1 MNKRQ
6 KWIALALVCVLAAS
20 CLALAQAVSQNP
32 RCKGSDF
39 TKDGVLMRY
48 YDADGA
54 VQEFTAT
61 LETTSEGYSL
71 IIPSDVPEDIARL
84 FCYNRVFLEKARAYS
99 ILAIGTMEDGQ
110 FTLLRRLPN
119 VGVDAPVPPAP
130 EETAAPE
137 PTAAPKPTIAPTEV
151 PTPTP
156 IPEPTLVP
164 IPDPDPTEHPGD
176 GGDIDL
182 GEDGG
187 EIDLGDGSTDGS
199 ENGEND
205 WTPAIL

>member
-6 KWIALALVCVLAAS
+6 KGMVLLLVCILAAS
-20 CLALAQAVSQNP
+20 CLALAQAASCLALAQAASPYP

-54 VQEFTAT
+54 VQEFTAM
-61 LETTSEGYSL
+61 LETTSAGYSL
-71 IIPSDVPEDIARL
+71 IIPSDVPEDIARM
-84 FCYNRVFLEKARAYS
+84 FCYNRVFLEKARACS

-119 VGVDAPVPPAP
+119 VGAD
-130 EETAAPE
+130 APE
-137 PTAAPKPTIAPTEV
+137 PTAAPTEVPTDTPITEPTEV
-151 PTPTP
+151 P
-156 IPEPTLVP
+156 
-164 IPDPDPTEHPGD
+164 PTERPGDGGEIDLGED

-182 GEDGG
+182 GGG
-187 EIDLGDGSTDGS
+187 
-199 ENGEND
+199 D
-205 WTPAIL
+205 WTPPKL

>member
-6 KWIALALVCVLAAS
+6 KGMVLLLVCILAAS
-20 CLALAQAVSQNP
+20 CLALAQAASCLALAQAASPYP

-54 VQEFTAT
+54 VQEFTAM
-61 LETTSEGYSL
+61 LETTSAGYSL
-71 IIPSDVPEDIARL
+71 IIPSDVPEDIARM
-84 FCYNRVFLEKARAYS
+84 FCYNRVFLEKARACS

-119 VGVDAPVPPAP
+119 VGADAPVPPAP

-137 PTAAPKPTIAPTEV
+137 PTAAPDPTAAPEPTATPTPTATPITEPTEV
-151 PTPTP
+151 PPTDRP
-156 IPEPTLVP
+156 
-164 IPDPDPTEHPGD
+164 
-176 GGDIDL
+176 
-182 GEDGG
+182 
-187 EIDLGDGSTDGS
+187 
-199 ENGEND
+199 
-205 WTPAIL
+205 